1 MVERANYEVTRFLTA
16 CVADVDVRANWPTY
30 IPFVQRIMN
39 TMIKTSTG
47 VQIHNETTEF
57 PIGSYVLAEYET
69 GKSSKFHT
77 KRHGP
82 YRVINKLG
90 PIYSLKNLVTN
101 KITDFHVLLLS
112 EYHHDDDNSD
122 IYKVL
127 SLQQAFS
134 KKGSFDAV
142 FKMGSLVFT
151 ISLIASIIPYPCN

>member
-90 PIYSLKNLVTN
+90 SIYSLENLVTN
-101 KITDFHVLLLS
+101 KITDFHVLSLS
-112 EYHHDDDNSD
+112 EYHHDNDNSN
-122 IYKVL
+122 IYKVAKIDEEFQEISSVL
-127 SLQQAFS
+127 NHRFKSN
-134 KKGSFDAV
+134 KKERGTFN
-142 FKMGSLVFT
+142 FK
-151 ISLIASIIPYPCN
+151 

>member
-90 PIYSLKNLVTN
+90 SIYSLENLVTN
-101 KITDFHVLLLS
+101 KITDFHVLFGAV
-112 EYHHDDDNSD
+112 E
-122 IYKVL
+122 KVQKYL
-127 SLQQAFS
+127 NNNQMR
-134 KKGSFDAV
+134 KH
-142 FKMGSLVFT
+142 
-151 ISLIASIIPYPCN
+151 IPIKYTWDKNHPNYEPPIKRSRSS